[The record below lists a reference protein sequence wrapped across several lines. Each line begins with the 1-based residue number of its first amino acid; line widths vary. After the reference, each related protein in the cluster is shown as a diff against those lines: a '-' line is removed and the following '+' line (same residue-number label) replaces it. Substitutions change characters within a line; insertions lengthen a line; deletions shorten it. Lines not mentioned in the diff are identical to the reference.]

1 MKENNAV
8 NPFRTLSE
16 LLVDNQ
22 NALSAQSQHL
32 RTQIRILSQ
41 RMINVTDQLE
51 DDVFNVD
58 LNELASI
65 DIEASKILETAK
77 DLENTRDK
85 IINSIELLRK
95 ANVKKLN

>member
-22 NALSAQSQHL
+22 NALAAKSQHL

-41 RMINVTDQLE
+41 RMISVTDQLE